1 MESIATKNILETMIF
16 YHYFL
21 TLPLPLI
28 YLINLLTL
36 QMQKNYA
43 TINKRIW
50 YSMPL
55 IFLLLSI
62 SFFGGLCVWA
72 MEHFYFKFSIILM
85 LLVFCILTGSEIYR
99 IKRLK
104 EDRIS
109 EASMKK
115 YISLCKKLYSVNFI
129 LIVGLILG
137 VLL

>member
-21 TLPLPLI
+21 TLPLPII
-28 YLINLLTL
+28 YLINLFTL
-36 QMQKNYA
+36 QIQKNYA

-55 IFLLLSI
+55 IFLFLSI
-62 SFFGGLCVWA
+62 SFFGGLCIWA
-72 MEHFYFKFSIILM
+72 MEHFSFKLSIIIM

-104 EDRIS
+104 KDRIS

-115 YISLCKKLYSVNFI
+115 YISLCKKLYSINFI
-129 LIVGLILG
+129 LIISLTFGT
-137 VLL
+137 LL